1 VRNDADESTLQ
12 SAIRV
17 ALGRPAARGTGG
29 GLCAALTVMRAF
41 AVENLSSQVIS
52 SCPTPDRQ
60 SIRAVSAAVGQLR
73 PGWLCT
79 IGRTQTAFSNAVASE
94 PLTARLFS

>member
-1 VRNDADESTLQ
+1 MRNDADESALQ

-17 ALGRPAARGTGG
+17 ALGRPAARGAGG

-52 SCPTPDRQ
+52 SC
-60 SIRAVSAAVGQLR
+60 LR
-73 PGWLCT
+73 LTGSQFVRYRLLPG
-79 IGRTQTAFSNAVASE
+79 N
-94 PLTARLFS
+94 